1 MFIQEFLTYIRCEL
15 NLSVH
20 TVSSYR
26 IDLEQWRDWA
36 TDNGSRTF
44 EPNDVTASDLRAWL
58 AHIAGENLSPRSIR
72 RKVQSLR
79 AFFKFMMLRHGLTA
93 NPAAEL
99 SLARTPK
106 PLPVYIPE
114 TETNSMLD
122 SDFNSDDFT
131 ETRNRLIITMLYS
144 TGMRQ
149 DELLTL
155 TDCNV
160 DTRKGELKVH
170 GKRNKERVI
179 PFGQELAAMI
189 ETYRKLRKR
198 DVDFL
203 SDRFFVKENGE
214 PVYAKLI
221 YNVVHRTLS
230 EAGVH
235 ASRLSPHVMR
245 HSFATDMLNS
255 GAELSAVQQLLG
267 HQSLATTQVYTHI
280 TYRELKQNYELA
292 HPRASK
298 RKGG

>member
-36 TDNGSRTF
+36 TDNGSRSF

-58 AHIAGENLSPRSIR
+58 SHIAGESLSPRSIR

-79 AFFKFMMLRHGLTA
+79 AFFKFMMLRHGMTT

-114 TETNSMLD
+114 AETNSMLD
-122 SDFNSDDFT
+122 SDYNSDDFT
-131 ETRNRLIITMLYS
+131 ETRNRLIMTMLYS

-160 DTRKGELKVH
+160 DTRKGELKVL

-179 PFGQELAAMI
+179 PFGSELADMI
-189 ETYRKLRKR
+189 ERYRKLRKR

-221 YNVVHRTLS
+221 YNVVHRTLA

>member
-131 ETRNRLIITMLYS
+131 ETRNRLIMTMLYS